1 MISVIC
7 DPEILGSG
15 KSFMWNSE
23 RCDYEVLE
31 MTQEEG
37 GQGMC
42 GAREAWIDGEWD
54 WGEWTRSRGGE
65 RLSGSFL

>member
-1 MISVIC
+1 
-7 DPEILGSG
+7 
-15 KSFMWNSE
+15 
-23 RCDYEVLE
+23 

-54 WGEWTRSRGGE
+54 WGEWTRSRGGA
-65 RLSGSFL
+65 RLSGSFCNWLGLIVAIC